1 MSSFADIGNFF
12 RSAPLRS
19 LFTYLGITLVLFAM
33 TTTLIEPHEVED
45 AESGIFEAIN
55 GLPGAA
61 FWPLWVPM
69 QLGNLLA
76 VPALA
81 AAALMFRHLRLS
93 AGILLAGF
101 TCWYLARVV
110 KEAVGRGRP
119 AALISDTIL
128 RQAPVDGDGYV
139 SGHAAIAFA
148 FATVLHPYLPKPWRV
163 VAWGLASVVGFARV
177 YVGAHL
183 PLDIVG
189 GAALGCVVGIV
200 VLLIVEPWRGDE
212 IEEEDDDSI
221 LTEV

>member
-1 MSSFADIGNFF
+1 LSSFADIGNFF

-189 GAALGCVVGIV
+189 GAALGCVVGII